1 MTPRRPVSLTV
12 ATATVALGG
21 TLLAASPATAS
32 APRIQVAGLGTAAA
46 GTGSVSYAG
55 ELSGRPF
62 SGTFSGTVSAD
73 DGSLPPVGV
82 CEPATA
88 TLAVQDGKGHAFELF
103 SAGKVCGEYLPLGVM
118 QRFGGRYVVTSS
130 TQHGL
135 ERTDGFL
142 DVRLLNGQSDVYAID
157 S

>member
-1 MTPRRPVSLTV
+1 MTTRRLLAVAA
-12 ATATVALGG
+12 ATAATALV
-21 TLLAASPATAS
+21 TASPATAV
-32 APRIQVAGLGTAAA
+32 APRIQVAGLGSATAST
-46 GTGSVSYAG
+46 GTVTYEGS
-55 ELSGRPF
+55 LSGRPF
-62 SGTFSGTVSAD
+62 SGSFSGVLAAD
-73 DGSLPPVGV
+73 DGSLPAVGV
-82 CEPATA
+82 CEPGTA
-88 TLAVQDGKGHAFELF
+88 TLQVQDEKGHAFALF

-130 TQHGL
+130 TQRGL

>member
-1 MTPRRPVSLTV
+1 MTTRRL

-21 TLLAASPATAS
+21 TLVAAAPAS
-32 APRIQVAGLGTAAA
+32 AAAARIQVAGVGAAAA
-46 GTGSVSYAG
+46 GSGPVGYAG
-55 ELSGRPF
+55 ELSGRPY
-62 SGTFSGTVSAD
+62 SGAFSGTVSAD

-82 CEPATA
+82 CEPAIA

-103 SAGKVCGEYLPLGVM
+103 SAGKVCGVYLPLGVM
-118 QRFGGRYVVTSS
+118 QQFTGRYVVTSS
-130 TQHGL
+130 TQRGL

-142 DVRLLNGQSDVYAID
+142 EVRLLNGQSDVYAID

>member
-1 MTPRRPVSLTV
+1 MTTRRLV
-12 ATATVALGG
+12 AVAIASTAAAFALS
-21 TLLAASPATAS
+21 SPASAA
-32 APRIQVAGLGTAAA
+32 APRIQVAGLGTATAA
-46 GTGSVSYAG
+46 TGSMSYAG
-55 ELSGRPF
+55 TLSGRPF
-62 SGTFSGTVSAD
+62 AGSFSGTVAAD

-88 TLAVQDGKGHAFELF
+88 TLAVQDDKGHSFGLF

-130 TQHGL
+130 TQRGL

>member
-1 MTPRRPVSLTV
+1 MSTRRLVAVAV
-12 ATATVALGG
+12 ATASAALV
-21 TLLAASPATAS
+21 TAAPASAV
-32 APRIQVAGLGTAAA
+32 APRIQVAGLGTATATDSA
-46 GTGSVSYAG
+46 VSYEG
-55 ELSGRPF
+55 WLSGRPF
-62 SGTFSGTVSAD
+62 AGDFSGTVAAD
-73 DGSLPPVGV
+73 DGTLPAVGV

-88 TLAVQDGKGHAFELF
+88 TLRVQDEKGHAFERF

-130 TQHGL
+130 TQRGL

-142 DVRLLNGQSDVYAID
+142 DVRLLNGQSDVYAIE

>member
-1 MTPRRPVSLTV
+1 MTTRRLV
-12 ATATVALGG
+12 AVAIASTAAAFALS
-21 TLLAASPATAS
+21 SPASAA
-32 APRIQVAGLGTAAA
+32 APRIQVAGLGTATAA
-46 GTGSVSYAG
+46 TGSMSYAG
-55 ELSGRPF
+55 TLSGRPF
-62 SGTFSGTVSAD
+62 AGSFSGTVAAD

-88 TLAVQDGKGHAFELF
+88 TLAVQDDKGHSFELF

-118 QRFGGRYVVTSS
+118 QHFGGRYVVTSS
-130 TQHGL
+130 TQRGL

>member
-1 MTPRRPVSLTV
+1 MTTRRLV
-12 ATATVALGG
+12 AVAVAATVAIAAPAAA
-21 TLLAASPATAS
+21 AAS
-32 APRIQVAGLGTAAA
+32 RIQVVGLGTAAA
-46 GTGSVSYAG
+46 TAGSVSYEG
-55 ELSGRPF
+55 WLSGRPF
-62 SGTFSGTVSAD
+62 AGDFSGAVAAD
-73 DGSLPPVGV
+73 DGTLPAVGV

-88 TLAVQDGKGHAFELF
+88 TLRVQDDRGRDFELF

-118 QRFGGRYVVTSS
+118 QRFGGRYVVTAA
-130 TQHGL
+130 TQRGL